1 MGPSGVCLSKDEKF
15 ALIADPLSF
24 QVRKLNLKTLEL
36 STFLG
41 TGKRGRTTEPA
52 NARKVNL
59 SGPTAVTRDENGT
72 IFVIDNSLKKK
83 RAIIRQVYLP
93 DEYSQAIER
102 KRAAQ
107 AAWVLRTQGLTTTKK
122 YEASLEFSVDKK
134 TATSN
139 DGSVHVSIFLARTMH
154 QFNAMA
160 GSPSKYRTSK
170 IKVYFLQLSGQ
181 C

>member
-72 IFVIDNSLKKK
+72 IKNERLYVKCTCQTSTVKQLNANVQHKLLGCSVLK
-83 RAIIRQVYLP
+83 V
-93 DEYSQAIER
+93 
-102 KRAAQ
+102 
-107 AAWVLRTQGLTTTKK
+107 
-122 YEASLEFSVDKK
+122 
-134 TATSN
+134 
-139 DGSVHVSIFLARTMH
+139 
-154 QFNAMA
+154 
-160 GSPSKYRTSK
+160 
-170 IKVYFLQLSGQ
+170 
-181 C
+181 